1 MFCERLL
8 ASLLTCAMASVCFAQ
23 ITPTRQ
29 ISAIKVQ
36 KLQEPPGSEA
46 CASCHSDIYQTYKET
61 AMAKASGPAADGLV
75 TGEFL
80 HKPSGVHY
88 RVYQQ
93 DGRLF
98 LIGSGGAGD
107 NPPAIC

>member
-1 MFCERLL
+1 
-8 ASLLTCAMASVCFAQ
+8 MASICFAQ

-46 CASCHSDIYQTYKET
+46 CASCHSDIYHTYKET

-88 RVYQQ
+88 RVYQH
-93 DGRLF
+93 DGKVWMSYEREGKDAAGQKEGCQALRAT
-98 LIGSGGAGD
+98 GARV
-107 NPPAIC
+107 